1 MGEGD
6 SDLYDSEEETEQ
18 LEALSTEDREKY
30 EEYKEIHINQLVSY
44 GRTMDISQ
52 EIRRHMFNWMPGVP
66 QSYAKRASEA
76 VKKRRVDEEGNVRF
90 ALPTRETDIPKK
102 IQETGEETLDEDVL
116 YIKMIPGKPSAKPA
130 IKQEVEEG
138 EEAEGAEEAE
148 EAEKESSD
156 KEEGETIDLDD
167 EQPVNRTEVEA
178 ALKALEDGSKLK
190 ATGYEKLRKAIP
202 KLSDQ
207 TIAAI
212 GADIASET
220 EGKFSVP
227 VQQFLQENE
236 DEMIR
241 FSLAIGL
248 HYLEQ
253 HHHHKDKKY
262 KPLKKKDI
270 AKQFNISERKFSEI
284 SQGISYSGG
293 QK

>member
-1 MGEGD
+1 
-6 SDLYDSEEETEQ
+6 
-18 LEALSTEDREKY
+18 
-30 EEYKEIHINQLVSY
+30 
-44 GRTMDISQ
+44 
-52 EIRRHMFNWMPGVP
+52 
-66 QSYAKRASEA
+66 
-76 VKKRRVDEEGNVRF
+76 
-90 ALPTRETDIPKK
+90 
-102 IQETGEETLDEDVL
+102 
-116 YIKMIPGKPSAKPA
+116 MIPGKPSAKPKV
-130 IKQEVEEG
+130 KQEVG
-138 EEAEGAEEAE
+138 EAEEAE
-148 EAEKESSD
+148 EAEETEEAEEEKEDSD
-156 KEEGETIDLDD
+156 EEESETIDLDD

-178 ALKALEDGSKLK
+178 ALKALEEGSKIK

-207 TIAAI
+207 TVAAI

-227 VQQFLQENE
+227 VQQFLKENE

-253 HHHHKDKKY
+253 HHNHKDKTY
-262 KPLKKKDI
+262 KPLRKKDI